1 MGLDTFVPG
10 HNINLGH
17 KDFPLALIPSCSPSS
32 WWLITTEKEPVVKC
46 LFLDNYIPR

>member
-32 WWLITTEKEPVVKC
+32 WWLITSEKEPVVISSV
-46 LFLDNYIPR
+46 FS

>member
-1 MGLDTFVPG
+1 MGLDTFGPG

-17 KDFPLALIPSCSPSS
+17 MELPLALNSYCFPSS
-32 WWLITTEKEPVVKC
+32 WWLITTEMESVVKC